1 MNITN
6 VHNHNEDKKKVVD
19 QIHSLSALKKLNVSK
34 KKVLFIEDDE
44 DFREVLV
51 QQLENYLDVKV
62 TVAQDPYEA
71 INNFVDDYFDF
82 VILDWNLP
90 EMNGKETLKEAEF
103 SLSRDPN
110 ISFKWDKAQVPV
122 VVLSGFDKK
131 NYTDLN
137 SGFFRFAGFVTKN
150 QSLEGIMNNLMLSF
164 DSENQEYKN

>member
-1 MNITN
+1 MNTTQITD
-6 VHNHNEDKKKVVD
+6 DKNKVSQ

-34 KKVLFIEDDE
+34 RKVLFIEDDE
-44 DFREVLV
+44 DFSDVLV
-51 QQLENYLDVKV
+51 PQIEKYLDVKV
-62 TVAQDPYEA
+62 SVAKDPYEA

-103 SLSRDPN
+103 SLARDPN

-137 SGFFRFAGFVTKN
+137 SGFFKFAGFVTKK
-150 QSLEGIMNNLMLSF
+150 QSLEGIMNHLMLSI
-164 DSENQEYKN
+164 DTEDQEYKN

>member
-1 MNITN
+1 MNIQ
-6 VHNHNEDKKKVVD
+6 DQDLKKIP
-19 QIHSLSALKKLNVSK
+19 QQFHSLSALKKLNVSK

-51 QQLENYLDVKV
+51 PQLEKYLDVKV

-71 INNFVDDYFDF
+71 INNFTDDYFDF

-103 SLSRDPN
+103 SLARDPN

-137 SGFFRFAGFVTKN
+137 SGFFKFAGYVSKK
-150 QSLEGIMNNLMLSF
+150 QSLEGIMNHLMLSF
-164 DSENQEYKN
+164 DSENQDYKN